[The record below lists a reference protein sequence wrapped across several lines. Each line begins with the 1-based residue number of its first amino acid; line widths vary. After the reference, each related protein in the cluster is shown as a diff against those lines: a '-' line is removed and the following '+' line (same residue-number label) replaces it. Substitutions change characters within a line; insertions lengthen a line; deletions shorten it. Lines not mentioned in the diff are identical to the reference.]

1 MKTDLLRVLL
11 VEDNPGDAR
20 LIREYLDGGSEER
33 VRLEWFDRLTPALET
48 VRGDGLDAALLD
60 LNLPETRGLETLKRV
75 REASP
80 DLPIV
85 VLTGLSDEQTALE
98 ALAAGAQDYLVK
110 GEANTEAIFRSL
122 RYARE
127 RKRHQEELQRA
138 NELLRIR
145 SRISEIFLTREGDD
159 LFGEVM
165 DEVVKLTRSGLGFL
179 AYLDPEDNLVFLAM
193 SEGVWERCS
202 MGEEDER
209 TLFFTP
215 SEWEGTAWGDAL
227 VQRRQRVLEKASDR
241 TPTGHVTIER
251 AVITPLVT
259 GGEAIGVMTLANRA
273 TEYDPEI
280 LEACEVMSQHLAPI
294 LQARLERD
302 LHERERRRAEEE
314 LRELALSLE
323 ERVRDRTEE
332 LEAFTYSVSHD
343 LRGPLRA
350 IDGFSRILVDEK
362 EEDLGEEGRRLLG
375 VVRENA
381 SLMATLIDDLLEFSR
396 AGRRKMTT
404 CFIDTKDMVEEVV
417 RKLRVEHPEWRPEI
431 EMGELPPAEGDPS
444 LLRQVWM
451 NLLSNAAK
459 FSGEAAEPRIRI
471 EGSLHG
477 SEVRYIVSDN
487 GVGFEAEYADKLF
500 KVFERLHGRDE
511 FSGTGV
517 GLALVHRIVER
528 HGGWIRGE
536 SEKGAGAT
544 FTFALPLSTGSGE

>member
-20 LIREYLDGGSEER
+20 LIRENLDDGSGEP
-33 VRLEWFDRLTPALET
+33 VQLEWCDRLTPALEM
-48 VRGDGLDAALLD
+48 VRENRLDAALLD
-60 LNLPETRGLETLKRV
+60 LNLPETRGLDTLKRI

-110 GEANTEAIFRSL
+110 GEVNTGAIFRAL

-159 LFGEVM
+159 LFGEVL
-165 DEVVKLTRSGLGFL
+165 DEVVELTGSRLGFL
-179 AYLDPEDNLVFLAM
+179 GYLDREDNLVALAM
-193 SEGVWERCS
+193 SEEVCERCA
-202 MGEEDER
+202 MDEDS
-209 TLFFTP
+209 LCFAP
-215 SEWEGTAWGDAL
+215 SEWKGGIWGEAL
-227 VQRRQRVLEKASDR
+227 MERRQRVLQDASER
-241 TPTGHVTIER
+241 TPAGHVTIER
-251 AVITPLVT
+251 AVVTPLVT
-259 GGEAIGVMTLANRA
+259 GGEVIGTMTLANRA
-273 TEYDPEI
+273 TEYDSEI
-280 LEACEVMSQHLAPI
+280 LEACEVIAQHLAPI
-294 LQARLERD
+294 LQARLDRD

-323 ERVRDRTEE
+323 ERVRKRTEE

-362 EEDLGEEGRRLLG
+362 EEELGEEGGRLLG

-396 AGRRKMTT
+396 AGRREMTT
-404 CFIDTKDMVEEVV
+404 CPVDTKDMVQEVV
-417 RKLRVEHPEWRPEI
+417 RKLRVEHPEWRPKI
-431 EMGELPPAEGDPS
+431 ELGELPPAEGDPS

-459 FSGEAAEPRIRI
+459 FSSEAAEPRIRV
-471 EGSLHG
+471 EGGIHG
-477 SEVRYIVSDN
+477 SEVRYSVSDN
-487 GVGFEAEYADKLF
+487 GVGFEAEYAGKLF
-500 KVFERLHGRDE
+500 NVFERLHGRDE

-517 GLALVHRIVER
+517 GLALAHRIVER

-536 SEKGAGAT
+536 SGKGAGAT
-544 FTFALPLSTGSGE
+544 FTFALPLSRGDGRGGK